1 VGRCDDKEPID
12 GFSPLR
18 RPAAATALVL
28 LACLGFARPARAADV
43 GRLMSRANE
52 RGTVRVLARL
62 DVPATPKRLAG
73 SDADA
78 ARLTAIRASRAR
90 LARDLEGTAWRTSRD
105 FSTIP
110 YVALELS
117 PEALTK
123 LTQSGA
129 VLDVAEDR
137 LERVMLPESVPLV
150 QGDQAWSAGY
160 DGTGWVVAV
169 LDTGVYSAHP
179 FLAGKV
185 VSEAC
190 YSQTGD
196 CPNGQDEQIGPGA
209 GEPCSYASVA
219 CPHGTHVAG
228 IAAGRGTDFAGVARG
243 AGIISLQVFSRFT
256 GRDCDDDIEDP
267 CAKSYTS
274 DTIAALE
281 RVYELRNTF
290 NIAAAN
296 LSLGGGSFSSQAACD
311 ATDGAR
317 KAIID
322 TLRAVG
328 IATVAAS
335 GNEASSNAMSAP
347 GCISSAISV
356 GAVTKSDQIA
366 SFSNSASFLSLLAPG
381 RFILSSVPT
390 AAFQEISGTSEA
402 TPHVAGAFAILSQKL
417 GRGDVDTVLG
427 ALQRTGL
434 PIQDPRNGIV
444 KPRVRILDALQQLP
458 DPGQPS
464 GLQVTP
470 DGARTLISKDVGN
483 ERWAI
488 TYNPDDDT
496 VTGNVFSPGGGA
508 PQFVWCERTGD
519 DGNPDPYAV
528 QIDFVCSGAD
538 ACDSPSCP
546 TGEWTQIAQVTLPG
560 SFFLPP
566 LPQQPLASDAAA
578 AVRTAGT
585 GSPAQTTPS
594 GLQITP
600 DRRRTLVSKDVGV
613 ERWAITQNPD
623 GTVTGNVFSSSGGE
637 PAFVWCERTG
647 DDGNPDPASVLIDF
661 TCRGADVCRAAP
673 CTSDQWTL
681 IGDVVLPGSF
691 FLP

>member
-1 VGRCDDKEPID
+1 MGRCDTKQAID
-12 GFSPLR
+12 DISPAR
-18 RPAAATALVL
+18 WPVAATAVL
-28 LACLGFARPARAADV
+28 LLVCLGGARPARAADV
-43 GRLMSRANE
+43 GRLLSQATE

-62 DVPATPKRLAG
+62 DVPATPKTLAG
-73 SDADA
+73 SDADD
-78 ARLTAIRASRAR
+78 ARLTAIRASRAA
-90 LARDLEGTAWRTSRD
+90 LSRDLEGTAWRTARD

-117 PEALTK
+117 PEALTA
-123 LTQSGA
+123 LTLSGA
-129 VLDVAEDR
+129 VLDVEEDR

-160 DGTGWVVAV
+160 DGTDWVVAV
-169 LDTGVYSAHP
+169 LDTGVYAAHP
-179 FLAGKV
+179 FLAGKI

-196 CPNGQDEQIGPGA
+196 CPNGEDVQIGAGA
-209 GEPCSYASVA
+209 GETCTYAANA

-228 IAAGRGTDFAGVARG
+228 IAAGRGSDFSGVARG
-243 AGIISLQVFSRFT
+243 AGIISMQVFSRFT

-322 TLRAVG
+322 NLRAVG

-335 GNEASSNAMSAP
+335 GNESSSSSMSAP

-366 SFSNSASFLSLLAPG
+366 SFSNSTSFLTLLAPG
-381 RFILSSVPT
+381 RFIRSSVPT
-390 AAFQEISGTSEA
+390 DLFQEISGTSEA
-402 TPHVAGAFAILSQKL
+402 TPHVAAAFAILSQKL
-417 GRGDVDTVLG
+417 GRGDVDTVLS
-427 ALQRTGL
+427 ALEQTGI
-434 PIQDPRNGIV
+434 PIEDARNGVIR
-444 KPRVRILDALQQLP
+444 PRIQIFDALQVLP

-508 PQFVWCERTGD
+508 PKFVWCDRTGD

-528 QIDFVCSGAD
+528 QIDFTCSGAD
-538 ACDSPSCP
+538 ACESASCP
-546 TGEWTQIAQVTLPG
+546 TGEWSQIAQVTLPG

-566 LPQQPLASDAAA
+566 LASGAASA
-578 AVRTAGT
+578 PTTDGTAT
-585 GSPAQTTPS
+585 PSQTTPS

-600 DRRRTLVSKDVGV
+600 DERRTLISKDVGS
-613 ERWAITQNPD
+613 ERWAITENPD

-637 PAFVWCERTG
+637 PEFVWCDRTG
-647 DDGNPDPASVLIDF
+647 DDGNPDPSAVLIDF
-661 TCRGADVCRAAP
+661 TCSGANQCAAAP
-673 CTSDQWTL
+673 CTAEQWAL
-681 IGDVVLPGSF
+681 IGNVTLPGSF